1 MLIVTRHGK
10 KWSLVFFFFFLN
22 HGPWIM
28 KKCLLAGT
36 DLSLNSRFPSHFRI
50 SGGEIVLFFF
60 FFLEDHQIFQ
70 MCRGVRR
77 LSIQFTP
84 LQGEKGKGISDAR
97 KKWQTG
103 KLTHAWAPDDPLVT
117 IGEEEQTLLLSS
129 REHWSDWFLNHCDV
143 RHVYTL
149 SWSDRTMMAVWIL
162 PCGKAICPSMS
173 HHP

>member
-1 MLIVTRHGK
+1 MEKNGRL
-10 KWSLVFFFFFLN
+10 SFFFTRRYRSEFKQQVSF
-22 HGPWIM
+22 P
-28 KKCLLAGT
+28 LLELRWG
-36 DLSLNSRFPSHFRI
+36 SSS
-50 SGGEIVLFFF
+50 FF

-70 MCRGVRR
+70 MCRSVRS

-84 LQGEKGKGISDAR
+84 PQGEKEKGISDAR

-103 KLTHAWAPDDPLVT
+103 KLAHAWAPDDLLVT
-117 IGEEEQTLLLSS
+117 IGEEEQTLLLSL

-143 RHVYTL
+143 RYVYTL
-149 SWSDRTMMAVWIL
+149 SWSGRTMMAVWIL